1 MFGQGRASE
10 AASKFSA
17 VVYAVLSAA
26 PLLVGA
32 ALFLLDTRPG
42 HALPSYARQTGQQCA
57 ACHNGFPELTP
68 YGRLFKLNG
77 YTFTGGNTNWPPLAM
92 MTIPNFTHLAQSQP
106 GGLAPGFG
114 DNNDVAFTG
123 SLFYGGKIF
132 DHIGAFIQGTYDQVP
147 NSIHW
152 DNTDIRY
159 ANTVQLSGRELVY
172 GTSLN
177 NNPTVN
183 DVWNST
189 PAWGY
194 PYVASQLAPTP
205 AATTL
210 IEGSL
215 AQQVLGLNPY
225 IYWNRL
231 VYMEAGGYRTLSP
244 WSLSALGV
252 PPPGTSSIENIAPS
266 WRLALEPAWGNN
278 TWEVG
283 TFGLAASLVPQ
294 RMVGAGTDHK
304 TDVGFDTQYEFLGA
318 RDSFSLQARYI
329 LEYQDLSAS
338 QALGISS
345 NSFNN
350 LHTFHVKGTYYYKQ
364 MIGLTAGYFNIQGN
378 SDPLLYGSVSA
389 NNSPNSNGEIF
400 ELDYIPFNYGGPAFW
415 PWLNMKLGL
424 QYIRYNKFDGAS
436 TNYDGLGTNAS
447 ANNTFFA
454 FAWFAF

>member
-1 MFGQGRASE
+1 MRFATTIASRLFRP
-10 AASKFSA
+10 SRR
-17 VVYAVLSAA
+17 YG
-26 PLLVGA
+26 LLAIATIMLLGLGA
-32 ALFLLDTRPG
+32 RPAQ
-42 HALPSYARQTGQQCA
+42 ALPSYARQTGQQCA

-77 YTFTGGNTNWPPLAM
+77 YTFTGGNLNWPPLAM
-92 MTIPNFTHLAQSQP
+92 MTIPNLTHVAQAQP

-114 DNNDVAFTG
+114 NNNDVAFTG
-123 SLFYGGKIF
+123 SLFYGGKIY
-132 DHIGAFIQGTYDQVP
+132 DHVGAFIQGTYDQVP
-147 NSIHW
+147 NGIHW

-159 ANTVQLSGRELVY
+159 ANTGQLAGRELIY
-172 GTSLN
+172 GMSLN
-177 NNPTVN
+177 NNPTVE

-194 PYVASQLAPTP
+194 PYVGSQVAPTL
-205 AATTL
+205 AASPL
-210 IEGSL
+210 IEGPL

-231 VYMEAGGYRTLSP
+231 VYAEIGGYRTLSP
-244 WSLSALGV
+244 WSLSAVGI
-252 PPPGTSSIENIAPS
+252 PPPGTSSIDGLAPS

-283 TFGLAASLVPQ
+283 TFGLAASLLPQ
-294 RMVGAGTDHK
+294 RISGAGSDHV

-338 QALGISS
+338 QALGFST
-345 NSFNN
+345 NSYNN
-350 LHTFHVKGTYYYKQ
+350 LHSFHIKGTYYYKQ
-364 MIGLTAGYFNIQGN
+364 MIGLTIGYFNIQGS
-378 SDPLLYGSVSA
+378 SDALLYGDVSA
-389 NNSPNSNGEIF
+389 NNSPNSAGEIF

-436 TNYDGLGTNAS
+436 TNYDGAGTNAS
-447 ANNTFFA
+447 ANNTLFA